1 MRHLLVVVLATLL
14 GGPAAAQVVVKLGTV
29 APEGS
34 VWNDALL
41 RIRQAWRD
49 QSGGKVELRIY
60 AGGVLGGEDELV
72 RKLQRRGIDAVTL
85 SGAGL
90 PSLDTSFDCLN
101 IPLLFESADELDF
114 VRDGIAPAIE
124 KRLEQKGFVT
134 LNWALAGW
142 VHFFAKQP
150 VRVPNDLRQQRLW
163 MAFGAPDA
171 ERLYK
176 EYGLKVVPLPVT
188 DMLTGLQT
196 GLIDAV
202 PAPPLFALLDRS
214 YQVANHMTELNWGA
228 LNAATVVSAQTW
240 ARVPA
245 DLRPRLAQTAR
256 EQGVAMR
263 DAGRRAGE
271 EAIKEMQARGLKVV
285 KLTEE
290 ERALWRAE
298 AQKGYASLRGE
309 YCPAELYDKVMEQH
323 RRFRSA
329 GATRPAQ

>member
-1 MRHLLVVVLATLL
+1 MRRLLAALLAALL
-14 GGPAAAQVVVKLGTV
+14 CGPVSAQVVIKLGTV

-34 VWNDALL
+34 VWNDALI

-49 QSGGKVELRIY
+49 QSGGKIELRIY
-60 AGGVLGGEDELV
+60 SGGVLGGEEELV

-90 PSLDTSFDCLN
+90 PALDVSFDCLN

-114 VRDGIAPAIE
+114 VRDGAAPAIE
-124 KRLEQKGFVT
+124 KRLEQKGFVV
-134 LNWALAGW
+134 LNWATAGW

-150 VRVPNDLRQQRLW
+150 VRLPNDLRQQRLW
-163 MAFGAPDA
+163 MAFGVPEA

-228 LNAATVVSAQTW
+228 LNAATVVSAHAW

-245 DLRPRLAQTAR
+245 DLRPRLAQSAR
-256 EQGVAMR
+256 EQGAAMR

-271 EAIKEMQARGLKVV
+271 EAVKEMQARGLKVV
-285 KLTEE
+285 RLTEE
-290 ERALWRAE
+290 ERAQWRAE
-298 AQKGYASLRGE
+298 AQKGYPSLRGD
-309 YCPAELYDKVMEQH
+309 YCPAELYDRVMDLH
-323 RRFRSA
+323 RQFRSR
-329 GATRPAQ
+329 GPAR